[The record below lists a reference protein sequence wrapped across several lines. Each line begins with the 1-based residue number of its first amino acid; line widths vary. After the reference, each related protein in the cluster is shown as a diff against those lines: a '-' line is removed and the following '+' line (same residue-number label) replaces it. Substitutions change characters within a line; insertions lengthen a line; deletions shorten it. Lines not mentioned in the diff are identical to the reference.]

1 MARLTKAER
10 EAKEKEA
17 RAASMFNSADP
28 VAMAEVEQ
36 GELSDEEKERIYQAA
51 DQAKTLGVY

>member
-1 MARLTKAER
+1 MVKLTKAQR

-17 RAASMFNSADP
+17 RAGAMFNSADP
-28 VAMAEVEQ
+28 VAMAEIEQ

-51 DQAKTLGVY
+51 EQAGVPGVY